1 MVALIALTELLPLY
15 SFFQKTT
22 KEKEPGHAK
31 LSFAG
36 NLDGSFGD
44 CVVNETNIKVLLSC
58 FFSNIIFVCIE
69 QVPIQSFECY
79 PSLVLALSSSAVLND
94 LFLIFFFSQ
103 SATCSSELK
112 LRKLHSSKT
121 N

>member
-1 MVALIALTELLPLY
+1 MQNYLLL
-15 SFFQKTT
+15 K
-22 KEKEPGHAK
+22 
-31 LSFAG
+31 

-44 CVVNETNIKVLLSC
+44 CVVNETNIKVLLSCC

-94 LFLIFFFSQ
+94 LFLIFFFLSLRLAVQ
-103 SATCSSELK
+103 S
-112 LRKLHSSKT
+112 
-121 N
+121 